1 MSFQQELD
9 KIESEIDKIRLDPK
23 YVQLKNKKR
32 TDFDTDRYTKYT
44 RQLDRLDTQKKEVEK
59 KMRDAG
65 EKPKKRETEPG
76 QYVERKPAWRNQ
88 APAVARRNQNTR
100 EVSRNWVKDRKDK
113 KEVATEFP
121 AKKNAIEVAKAT
133 PETINYSKTSKT
145 PSRIFVGK
153 LLRYK
158 KPVKRN
164 ASQITQLQEAEQKRL
179 EQKIRPVNS
188 ATRAQPRLR
197 EPKKDPNEATRP
209 AQAKKQPRKTVEKS
223 SSGDEAPVE
232 EDNVNDNV
240 DNSGSEDLLDDLSN

>member
-1 MSFQQELD
+1 MSLQQELD

-65 EKPKKRETEPG
+65 VKPKKREQEPG

-88 APAVARRNQNTR
+88 TPDVARRNQNAG
-100 EVSRNWVKDRKDK
+100 EVSRNWIKDKKDK

-121 AKKNAIEVAKAT
+121 AKKNAIEVE
-133 PETINYSKTSKT
+133 ETVNHSKTSKT

-153 LLRYK
+153 VLRYK

-164 ASQITQLQEAEQKRL
+164 ASQIAQMQDAEQKRL

-188 ATRAQPRLR
+188 TRAQPRLR
-197 EPKKDPNEATRP
+197 EPKKDPNEAAHP
-209 AQAKKQPRKTVEKS
+209 AQAKKQPRKTKEKS
-223 SSGDEAPVE
+223 SSSDEV
-232 EDNVNDNV
+232 V
-240 DNSGSEDLLDDLSN
+240 DNNSEDLLDDLSS